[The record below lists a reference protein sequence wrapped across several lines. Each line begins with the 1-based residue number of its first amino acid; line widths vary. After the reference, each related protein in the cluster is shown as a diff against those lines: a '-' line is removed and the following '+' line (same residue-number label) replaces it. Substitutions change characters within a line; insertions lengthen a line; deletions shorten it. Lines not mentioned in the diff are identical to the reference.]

1 MKSMEI
7 KLNLASKPYLNRQ
20 SIRLWLLLIGVL
32 LMVLLLLN
40 GSYGYRNY
48 RQLQLFDERFQEL
61 NDQLSGIHGTSADYS
76 PEKLA
81 KLKIEVE
88 RANEIIDADRFRWTS
103 LLGRFESVLPGD
115 VSIHSIQPNFGERTV
130 RLSGVAR
137 DVSALTRFVDNLLTS
152 EDLNQAFLLSHG
164 EVEKEDNK
172 SRQVLTGFSIVIREA
187 F

>member
-1 MKSMEI
+1 MEI

-20 SIRLWLLLIGVL
+20 SVRLWLLLLGLL

-48 RQLQLFDERFQEL
+48 RQLQMFDKRFQEL
-61 NDQLSGIHGTSADYS
+61 NEQLSGIHGTSADYS

-81 KLKIEVE
+81 ELKVEVE
-88 RANEIIDADRFRWTS
+88 LANEIIDADRFRWTR
-103 LLGRFESVLPGD
+103 LLGRFESVLPAD
-115 VSIHSIQPNFGERTV
+115 VSILSIQPNFRERNV

-152 EDLNQAFLLSHG
+152 EDLNQAFLLNHA
-164 EVEKEDNK
+164 EIEQEDNK
-172 SRQVLTGFSIVIREA
+172 SSQQLTGFSIVIREA